1 MIVLLII
8 WHIITNGLADYS
20 ADTGF
25 KHVEPAQYEARLLHF
40 HGDKKS
46 VTLKE
51 VPLCKSSIDSSDVFI
66 LDLGLEVYQVR
77 INCCGDLGPF
87 ILEIFVVYC

>member
-1 MIVLLII
+1 MAF
-8 WHIITNGLADYS
+8 ADFS

-25 KHVEPAQYEARLLHF
+25 KHVEPAQYEPRLLHF
-40 HGDKKS
+40 HGDRKS

-51 VPLCKSSIDSSDVFI
+51 VPLCKSSMDSSDVFI

-77 INCCGDLGPF
+77 IECCGDRPL
-87 ILEIFVVYC
+87 

>member
-1 MIVLLII
+1 MEGKRSGYSSSGYLL
-8 WHIITNGLADYS
+8 LMAFADFS

-25 KHVEPAQYEARLLHF
+25 KHVEPAQYEPRLLHF
-40 HGDKKS
+40 HGDRKS

-51 VPLCKSSIDSSDVFI
+51 VPLCKSSMDSSDVFI

-77 INCCGDLGPF
+77 IECCGDRPL
-87 ILEIFVVYC
+87 